1 MDLPSPLPRRLNLG
15 CGWDHREGYLNVDCY
30 ERHQP
35 DLIADISNLP
45 MLPSGYFE
53 EVLAKDVLEHFE
65 RTRTDTIL
73 AEWARLL
80 SPDGHLER
88 FPVWL
93 NRDSHGRRNS
103 GVFGQRFGF
112 ERVPWPDPIRRTCAS
127 AL

>member
-1 MDLPSPLPRRLNLG
+1 MSHVQKRRPAARASLFASPFRPAIPNCHQRLPSEADILMDLPSPLPRRLNLG
-15 CGWDHREGYLNVDCY
+15 CGWDHRDGYLNVDCY
-30 ERHQP
+30 ERHEP

-80 SPDGHLER
+80 SPDGHLVLEL
-88 FPVWL
+88 P
-93 NRDSHGRRNS
+93 
-103 GVFGQRFGF
+103 
-112 ERVPWPDPIRRTCAS
+112 
-127 AL
+127 

>member
-1 MDLPSPLPRRLNLG
+1 MDEERRDSLPSPASLQPGHRTSATHFFSFFAAIVARRSG
-15 CGWDHREGYLNVDCY
+15 H
-30 ERHQP
+30 
-35 DLIADISNLP
+35 IAPFIVATL
-45 MLPSGYFE
+45 L
-53 EVLAKDVLEHFE
+53 VLL
-65 RTRTDTIL
+65 
-73 AEWARLL
+73 WM
-80 SPDGHLER
+80 LER